1 MVMHNSIFNSTK
13 FLKMSHILRMQQH
26 KLSSSLYAM
35 SKKGDS
41 YHVMET
47 VAIDTK
53 FLLAV

>member
-1 MVMHNSIFNSTK
+1 MVMHNSISNSTK

-26 KLSSSLYAM
+26 KLLSSLYAM

-47 VAIDTK
+47 VALDTE